1 MVRFATIALVAS
13 LVSSPATAGDE
24 ADTVSILCKDR
35 KGTVKLSVFVDTK
48 KRSVSVRNERT
59 GRWDII
65 DNVFLRLYHDEIQIP
80 DPPQAKH
87 FIFVDRTTGAFRY
100 SRKTFDAARNSKPV
114 GTCEKTA
121 FAAPPEV
128 VTVSGRPNKF

>member
-13 LVSSPATAGDE
+13 LVSSPAAAGDDT
-24 ADTVSILCKDR
+24 DTVSILCRDR
-35 KGTVKLSVFVDTK
+35 KGTVKLGIFVDTK

-80 DPPQAKH
+80 DPPQA
-87 FIFVDRTTGAFRY
+87 
-100 SRKTFDAARNSKPV
+100 
-114 GTCEKTA
+114 
-121 FAAPPEV
+121 
-128 VTVSGRPNKF
+128 

>member
-1 MVRFATIALVAS
+1 MFRFTALALLAS
-13 LVSSPATAGDE
+13 LAAWPAAASEE
-24 ADTVSILCKDR
+24 ADNISILCKDR
-35 KGTVKLSVFVDTK
+35 KGTVKLGIFVDTK

-87 FIFVDRTTGAFRY
+87 FVFVDRTTGAFRY

-114 GTCEKTA
+114 GICEKTA
-121 FAAPPEV
+121 FAAPPET